1 MSSDQVPVWLDCDPG
16 HDDAFAIL
24 LAAHHPRINLLG
36 ISTVFGNSSLEHTT
50 YNAASLLTA
59 FGKHNDI
66 PLYVGLDRP
75 LERPPLHAP
84 TDIHGDSGLDGT
96 ELLPAPKC
104 TPKPEPAI
112 EAMAA
117 ALRAQPAGTAWIVAT
132 GTVTNVGA
140 LFRKYPELVAH
151 IKGLSIM
158 GGSIGGGFSDAPL
171 GKVDGKERIGNV
183 TPYAEFNIFVD
194 PEAAAELFDN
204 KELASKMYMVP
215 LDLSHQVLATERV
228 RELLLYGKDVPE
240 SKTGKGKTELRTMLV
255 ELLYFFAKTYADVF
269 GITAGPPLHDPLA
282 MAFVLLGTPD
292 EIPFYD
298 WDEKKS
304 QGPKHH
310 ERFNVTVIT
319 EGTTEEA
326 KRGEK
331 QTGRTIAKALPAGEA
346 GVMIPR
352 GVDVERFWQ
361 VIEECM
367 ERADE
372 TNRRLSN

>member
-36 ISTVFGNSSLEHTT
+36 ISTVFGNASLEHTT
-50 YNAASLLTA
+50 HNAASILTA

-66 PLYVGLDRP
+66 PLYVGLNKA
-75 LERPPLHAP
+75 LERPALHAP
-84 TDIHGDSGLDGT
+84 TDIHGESGLDGT
-96 ELLPAPKC
+96 ELLPVPKC
-104 TPKPEPAI
+104 SPKPEPAI
-112 EAMAA
+112 DAMAA
-117 ALRAQPAGTAWIVAT
+117 ALKAQPAGTAWIVAT

-171 GKVDGKERIGNV
+171 GKVDGKERIGNT

-194 PEAAAELFDN
+194 PEAAAEMFHN
-204 KELASKMYMVP
+204 KEIAKKMFMVP
-215 LDLSHQVLATERV
+215 LDLSHQVLATEKV
-228 RELLLYGKDVPE
+228 RDLLLYGKDGE
-240 SKTGKGKTELRTMLV
+240 KTGTGKTTLRTMLV

-282 MAFVLLGTPD
+282 MLAVLLGTPD
-292 EIPFYD
+292 EIAIYD

-304 QGPKHH
+304 QGPKHN
-310 ERFNVTVIT
+310 ERFDVTVIT
-319 EGTTEEA
+319 EGTIEEA

-331 QTGRTIAKALPAGEA
+331 QTGRTIAKEAPAGEG
-346 GVMIPR
+346 GVIIPR
-352 GVDVERFWQ
+352 GVDVDRFWQ
-361 VIEECM
+361 VIEECI

-372 TNRRLSN
+372 TNRNLRN